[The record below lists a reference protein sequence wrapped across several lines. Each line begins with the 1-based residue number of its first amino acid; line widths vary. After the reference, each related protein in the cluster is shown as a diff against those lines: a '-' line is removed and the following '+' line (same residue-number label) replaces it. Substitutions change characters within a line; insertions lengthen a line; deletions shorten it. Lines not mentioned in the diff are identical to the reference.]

1 MPMASWPA
9 PSQARLPNQSL
20 KLGDRVQSLLS
31 VTYPAVKSIA
41 TDPLQVED
49 LFYNVPSR
57 RRAFRSASEE
67 YAKILDLVG
76 RYAVHCAGVAFSCK
90 KAGDNSGSS
99 VSVPA
104 AAETKDRIRQIHG
117 SAAANELVRLTAK
130 DQRWGSISRL
140 RYTNGWPPF
149 GRKVA

>member
-1 MPMASWPA
+1 MEAVA
-9 PSQARLPNQSL
+9 DQS
-20 KLGDRVQSLLS
+20 
-31 VTYPAVKSIA
+31 
-41 TDPLQVED
+41 QVED

-104 AAETKDRIRQIHG
+104 SAETKDRIRQIHG
-117 SAAANELVRLTAK
+117 SAAANELVSLKAE
-130 DQRWGSISRL
+130 DDRWGFKCEGWISNAN
-140 RYTNGWPPF
+140 YSSN
-149 GRKVA
+149 